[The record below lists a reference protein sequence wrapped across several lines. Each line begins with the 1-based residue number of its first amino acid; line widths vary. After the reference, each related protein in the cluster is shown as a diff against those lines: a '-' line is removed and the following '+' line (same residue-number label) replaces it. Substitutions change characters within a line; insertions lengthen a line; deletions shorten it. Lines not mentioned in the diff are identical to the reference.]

1 MKEILEKII
10 ELQTKDNDDYI
21 SKFPDS
27 KPLFSCRKADDAELA
42 DFEKRFKLKLP
53 QYLIEYFK
61 IFNPIKSN
69 LMFIEILGLP
79 GLKDSY
85 DKLSGYA
92 ELLDKGFVPIADE
105 DGDLVCIN
113 SNEETGILYYHSHEE
128 DNLQKTR
135 GNLETYLKKL
145 IKQKEEL
152 YKKNN
157 GH

>member
-1 MKEILEKII
+1 MKETLEKII
-10 ELQTKDNDDYI
+10 ELESQDNI
-21 SKFPDS
+21 AFLSKFPES
-27 KPLFSCRKADDAELA
+27 KPSFLYSKADDTELA
-42 DFEKRFKLKLP
+42 DFENRFKLKLP

-69 LMFIEILGLP
+69 LMFVEILGLP
-79 GLKDSY
+79 GIIESY

-105 DGDLVCIN
+105 DGDLICIN
-113 SNEETGILYYHSHEE
+113 SKEESGMLYYHSHEE

-135 GNLETYLKKL
+135 ETLESYLKNLVK
-145 IKQKEEL
+145 KKEEFN
-152 YKKNN
+152 KKNN